1 MLTAAPEE
9 VAEDIYA
16 AYKNCGIL
24 IVSPILR

>member
-1 MLTAAPEE
+1 MLTAALEE